1 MLPSNP
7 RNDLVQLCI
16 LTAPSFNLAATT
28 AFVDPFRVAN
38 YLYGRR
44 YVWAFQSFGGG
55 LLQASNTAEL
65 KTSLLDPAGPAPDF
79 LVVSTSWAPEALARP
94 KLLAAIRRWSRAGTR
109 LVTIDTGAF
118 VLGSAGLL
126 TRGRITVHPEHRHSL
141 AELYPA
147 IEVLDERWVDD
158 PLVLSCAGGSGAF
171 DCALSVIASDL
182 GERARNRISDYLL
195 IPGDRPASV
204 VEDDPAN
211 KVEPRAGDEA
221 SATGLIEKAEQIMRA
236 HIEEPVSVPSIADA
250 LGVHQRALERAFK
263 AADMG
268 TPLGRYLDLRLGRAQ
283 ELLTQTTLPMLE
295 VALACGFGSPA
306 NFSRVFRRR
315 FGLTPTDHRQR
326 GKIAFELRFLA
337 EEQA

>member
-1 MLPSNP
+1 MLPSKP
-7 RNDLVQLCI
+7 RSDLVQLCI

-44 YVWAFQSFGGG
+44 YAWAFQSFGGG
-55 LLQASNTAEL
+55 MLQASNTAEL
-65 KTSLLDPAGPAPDF
+65 KTSPFDPTGAAPDF
-79 LVVSTSWAPEALARP
+79 LVVSTSWTPEALARP

-126 TRGRITVHPEHRHSL
+126 ARGRVTVHPEHRQSL
-141 AELYPA
+141 AELYPT

-171 DCALSVIASDL
+171 DCALSVIATDL
-182 GERARNRISDYLL
+182 GARARDRISDYLL
-195 IPGDRPASV
+195 IPGDRPASAA
-204 VEDDPAN
+204 DHDPAE
-211 KVEPRAGDEA
+211 KVEPQAGNEG
-221 SATGLIEKAEQIMRA
+221 SFTGLIEQAEQIMRT
-236 HIEEPVSVPSIADA
+236 HIEEPVSVPAIAVA

-263 AADMG
+263 AAGMG

>member
-1 MLPSNP
+1 MCLNNA
-7 RNDLVQLCI
+7 RDDLVQLCI

-44 YVWAFQSFGGG
+44 YAWAFQSFCGG

-118 VLGSAGLL
+118 ILGLAGLL

-182 GERARNRISDYLL
+182 GERA
-195 IPGDRPASV
+195 
-204 VEDDPAN
+204 
-211 KVEPRAGDEA
+211 
-221 SATGLIEKAEQIMRA
+221 
-236 HIEEPVSVPSIADA
+236 
-250 LGVHQRALERAFK
+250 
-263 AADMG
+263 
-268 TPLGRYLDLRLGRAQ
+268 
-283 ELLTQTTLPMLE
+283 
-295 VALACGFGSPA
+295 
-306 NFSRVFRRR
+306 
-315 FGLTPTDHRQR
+315 
-326 GKIAFELRFLA
+326 
-337 EEQA
+337 